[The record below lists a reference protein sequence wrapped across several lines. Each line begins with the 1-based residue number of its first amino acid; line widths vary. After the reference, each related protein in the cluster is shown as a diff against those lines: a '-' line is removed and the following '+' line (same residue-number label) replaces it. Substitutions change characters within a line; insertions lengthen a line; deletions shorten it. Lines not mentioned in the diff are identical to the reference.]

1 MSRMPLLQSTT
12 EHSDPPSGGLSDYWR
27 IDKSGDR
34 AREMA
39 SILGG
44 AATQAEMVRAR
55 LRPARARERGTGGAP
70 LVLDPRLLSGFPAPV
85 PARVV
90 DCVVGL
96 AVRDAALRELSAPA
110 SLWEEWPGLDE
121 RERREFERVFRALE
135 ERYVAARLAR
145 LSPALA
151 LYLRAAH
158 DFLAPWS
165 LRAGAAGID
174 IPLNRTSILE
184 LWLGVSLR
192 GERLAGDVSAALLGA
207 VNELEAAA
215 REYVSTREPRKRLAL
230 AASAWRRLRAYPP
243 GDESED
249 TPWWLALRQ
258 SSRETGESQAERA
271 QMRKNVLG
279 GAESGSFIDL
289 SEYRIDSPAAMSGD
303 ADAVPAE
310 LRGAG
315 VVLTSELRELGV
327 RAAATAVKDARFDPD
342 DYERVRAAVEDDI
355 QAVKRLFARIDD
367 ARSRWRHGLRRGK
380 LDGRGLTRI
389 AAGKNSVFKRRDRQR
404 GRTAMVFLI
413 DVSASMKSHM
423 PAVHRAACIVGEA
436 LRDLAPRV
444 WYEVLTYTSG
454 GLHPGAPVQLTRVA
468 ASGMPLSLCDVW
480 CDGGT
485 PTGEAIAAALLVLRG
500 RTERRKLVLHFTDGH
515 PKDTYVVRQ
524 ALELCRCSGVDV
536 LTVSVGAPQEG
547 LYGAGKCEVAYAA
560 SELPDVL
567 ARLLPRLYR

>member
-1 MSRMPLLQSTT
+1 MPLLRSTT
-12 EHSDPPSGGLSDYWR
+12 ERGDPPPGGLSDYWR

-34 AREMA
+34 ARELA

-44 AATQAEMVRAR
+44 AATQAELVRVR
-55 LRPARARERGTGGAP
+55 LRPVRARERGTGGAP

-96 AVRDAALRELSAPA
+96 AVRDAALRELSVPA
-110 SLWEEWPGLDE
+110 SLSDEWPGLDE
-121 RERREFERVFRALE
+121 SERREFERVFRALE
-135 ERYVAARLAR
+135 EVHVAARLAR
-145 LSPALA
+145 LSRTLA
-151 LYLRAAH
+151 LYLRAAY

-165 LRAGAAGID
+165 LHSISAGIG
-174 IPLNRTSILE
+174 IPLNRTSILD

-192 GERLAGDVSAALLGA
+192 NERLPGDVSAALRGA

-215 REYVSTREPRKRLAL
+215 REYVSIREPRKRLVL
-230 AASAWRRLRAYPP
+230 AASIWRRLRAYPP
-243 GDESED
+243 GHESED

-258 SSRETGESQAERA
+258 SSQETGESQVERA

-279 GAESGSFIDL
+279 GAESGSFVDL
-289 SEYRIDSPAAMSGD
+289 SEYRIDSPAAMSADTD
-303 ADAVPAE
+303 AIPAE

-315 VVLTSELRELGV
+315 EVLTSELRELGV
-327 RAAATAVKDARFDPD
+327 RAAATALKDARFDPD
-342 DYERVRAAVEDDI
+342 DYERVRAEVEDDI
-355 QAVKRLFARIDD
+355 QSVKRLFARIDD

-389 AAGKNSVFKRRDRQR
+389 AAGKSSVFKRRDRQR

-454 GLHPGAPVQLTRVA
+454 GLHPGAPVQLTRLA
-468 ASGMPLSLCDVW
+468 ASGMPLSLRDVW

-500 RTERRKLVLHFTDGH
+500 HTERRKLVLHFTDGH

-524 ALELCRCSGVDV
+524 ALELCRRSGVDV